1 MLLIHSQFSLT
12 FSSSVHLW
20 IKRTKNDDRGV
31 RKYWTKSSFWKEF
44 LNYYFSNVGGA
55 ASIDKRLRVND
66 IILKVNDV
74 SVVNISHNVA
84 VEALKRA
91 GNRVVL
97 QVKRKLQAVVHTVM
111 NPRLL
116 S

>member
-1 MLLIHSQFSLT
+1 M
-12 FSSSVHLW
+12 SSSF
-20 IKRTKNDDRGV
+20 I
-31 RKYWTKSSFWKEF
+31 
-44 LNYYFSNVGGA
+44 GGA

-74 SVVNISHNVA
+74 AVVNVSHSIA

-97 QVKRKLQAVVHTVM
+97 QVKRKLQSVAQTVNFRHLSIVVKF
-111 NPRLL
+111 
-116 S
+116 

>member
-1 MLLIHSQFSLT
+1 MFPCPLT
-12 FSSSVHLW
+12 
-20 IKRTKNDDRGV
+20 
-31 RKYWTKSSFWKEF
+31 
-44 LNYYFSNVGGA
+44 GGA

-74 SVVNISHNVA
+74 AVVNVSHSIA

-97 QVKRKLQAVVHTVM
+97 QVKRKLQSVAQTV
-111 NPRLL
+111 NLPFSIFDKSAFIKLNTAQ
-116 S
+116 

>member
-1 MLLIHSQFSLT
+1 MFP
-12 FSSSVHLW
+12 VAA
-20 IKRTKNDDRGV
+20 
-31 RKYWTKSSFWKEF
+31 
-44 LNYYFSNVGGA
+44 GGA

-74 SVVNISHNVA
+74 SVVNISHSVA

-97 QVKRKLQAVVHTVM
+97 QVKRKVLAAVPTVKPM
-111 NPRLL
+111 
-116 S
+116 